1 MKSTRLTLSAIIALA
16 AMLSASPAVAQGK
29 GNDKHDRDR
38 HERHDD
44 DRKRRDR
51 DRDDDRRWD
60 DRRDND
66 RRGQSTFERRGV
78 PRGWC
83 QGRGNPHNT
92 ARNCGYRGS
101 MEGIYRDRDG
111 TLRDRIGRVIMGDG
125 RVYDQRRGTY
135 SRTSGTYDRSGTYNR
150 SGGGSYEAAHSEYH
164 RWHDQQCSERA
175 RNTSVTTRLRVA
187 AQCKAEHDQWH
198 SQQGIRH

>member
-1 MKSTRLTLSAIIALA
+1 MKSTRLTLSAIVALA

-29 GNDKHDRDR
+29 GNDKH
-38 HERHDD
+38 HERQDD
-44 DRKRRDR
+44 DRGKRRDR
-51 DRDDDRRWD
+51 RDGDARRD

-66 RRGQSTFERRGV
+66 RAQSTFERRGV

-135 SRTSGTYDRSGTYNR
+135 SRTSGTYDRSGST
-150 SGGGSYEAAHSEYH
+150 GGSYQAAHSDYH

-175 RNTSVTTRLRVA
+175 RNTSVANRLRVA